1 MVEALSD
8 IELLTRLIAFDTTSS
23 TAQPTVPLSEC
34 IAEYV
39 DGTPVRLERFDC
51 GAAQENLVLT
61 AGPECV
67 NGEGLLLSG
76 HVDCVPALEPEW
88 MTDPFVLDV
97 QDDRLVGRGACDM
110 KGFVAIAVNVLRRE
124 ALAGSLAEGLML
136 LLSCNEEIGTIGA
149 GAFVDQWGDRPLPR
163 RCVVGEPTSLRP
175 IRGHKGHTSY
185 TITLAGVGG
194 HSGFPNEGVNAIE
207 RATPVL
213 QALADVRAELA
224 LERSEWSDLFPEVPF
239 PVLSIAQI
247 NGGSAINVTPES
259 CTIRVGVRPLPGE
272 AIDAYTSRLQAVLPD
287 DAHLEL
293 TNGTPSFGAPADNEF
308 LQEVARL
315 VDVRE
320 DRGANFGTDAGRL
333 THLGCT
339 PVVFGPGDIAVA
351 HKPNEW
357 MPRAEFERTPAL
369 LGALVTRR

>member
-8 IELLTRLIAFDTTSS
+8 IQLLARLVAFDTTSS
-23 TAQPTVPLSEC
+23 TAQPTTPLGEF

-39 DGTPVRLERFDC
+39 DGTPVKIERFDC
-51 GAAQENLVLT
+51 GSSQENLVLM
-61 AGPECV
+61 AGPACL

-76 HVDCVPALEPEW
+76 HVDCVPAVEPEW
-88 MTDPFVLDV
+88 TTDPFVLDV

-110 KGFVAIAVNVLRRE
+110 KGFVALAVNLLRRE
-124 ALAGSLAEGLML
+124 ALAGSLAEGVML

-149 GAFVDQWGDRPLPR
+149 GAFIGQWGDRPIPR
-163 RCVVGEPTSLRP
+163 RCLVGEPTSLRP

-185 TITLAGVGG
+185 TITVAGVGG
-194 HSGFPNEGVNAIE
+194 HSGFPNEGINAIE

-213 QALADVRAELA
+213 QALAELRKE
-224 LERSEWSDLFPEVPF
+224 LTSERSEWSDLFPEVPF

-247 NGGSAINVTPES
+247 NGGSAINVTPET
-259 CTIRVGVRPLPGE
+259 CTIRIGVRPLPGE
-272 AIDAYTSRLQAVLPD
+272 ATDAYTARLKAILPA

-293 TNGTPSFGAPADNEF
+293 TNGTPSFGAPADDRF
-308 LQEVARL
+308 LQEVQQI
-315 VDVRE
+315 VEEFE
-320 DRGANFGTDAGRL
+320 DCGANFGTDAGRL
-333 THLGCT
+333 AQLGCT

-369 LGALVTRR
+369 LEALITRR